1 MLTGLFG
8 RLISWRSRN
17 SWSFSCKNIV
27 QKYFLDVLYKTR
39 VNESRGNNLL
49 LLGASPGNAINERI
63 DMFLQVEET
72 QLSRCYKKHSRTC
85 TSSFLMYSFLPFC
98 LRSTLRS
105 NFTSRIFFVTSAK
118 HIVKYLVEILC
129 MMKIT
134 VLFWS
139 VHVRRQP
146 RSCRSC
152 HRWAVGQQ
160 RVSCP
165 QAAPTT
171 S

>member
-1 MLTGLFG
+1 MLFNVGAIEILTNFSSLTLLHVDWLVGKVDQLTLEKFLKLLLQKHCTKLFFG
-8 RLISWRSRN
+8 C
-17 SWSFSCKNIV
+17 FV
-27 QKYFLDVLYKTR
+27 QTR

-49 LLGASPGNAINERI
+49 LFGASPGNATHERV

-72 QLSRCYKKHSRTC
+72 QLSRYYQKNSRTC

-105 NFTSRIFFVTSAK
+105 NLTSRIFFVTSAK

-134 VLFWS
+134 VLF
-139 VHVRRQP
+139 
-146 RSCRSC
+146 
-152 HRWAVGQQ
+152 
-160 RVSCP
+160 
-165 QAAPTT
+165 
-171 S
+171 